1 LLAIRVPNKG
11 GAAWKAGKM
20 NKKPISFRE
29 QMKLARPDVVERQKR
44 NRCKSDIAMNLR
56 ALRDAM
62 GMTQADVANATG
74 MSNHLI
80 AQLEALAG
88 SIPDIKDLQLYVDV
102 CGGDINAVIS
112 STDDD
117 RFVNK
122 SDTTSTD

>member
-1 LLAIRVPNKG
+1 
-11 GAAWKAGKM
+11 
-20 NKKPISFRE
+20 
-29 QMKLARPDVVERQKR
+29 MKLARPDVVERQKR